1 MKRLLVTL
9 LLCVAFAPV
18 ARADFSQGV
27 AAYARGDYDT
37 AAKVMISL
45 SEGTDHP
52 YAELW
57 LGTMYAKGQGVKQ
70 DYEKAAK
77 WLRSASEKGI
87 AAAQYKLGI
96 MYSIGQGVPEDMEY
110 AYAWL
115 SVSGKQG
122 HKNAAS
128 ALATVESKLSTQ
140 EMVAAKKLAAEYIQK
155 YGTPPKL
162 EPEGVDKPINIKN

>member
-1 MKRLLVTL
+1 MKHLLVSL
-9 LLCVAFAPV
+9 LLCIALVPV
-18 ARADFSQGV
+18 ARADFSEGV
-27 AAYARGDYDT
+27 TAYARGDYDT

-45 SEGTDHP
+45 AEGTDHP

-96 MYSIGQGVPEDMEY
+96 MYSLGQGVPQDMEF

-115 SVSGKQG
+115 SVSNKQG
-122 HKNAAS
+122 HKNAAP
-128 ALATVESKLSTQ
+128 ALAMVEGKLSGQ
-140 EMVAAKKLAAEYIQK
+140 EMEEAKKLAAEYIDK
-155 YGTPPKL
+155 YGKPPQL
-162 EPEGVDKPINIKN
+162 EPEGIDKPININ